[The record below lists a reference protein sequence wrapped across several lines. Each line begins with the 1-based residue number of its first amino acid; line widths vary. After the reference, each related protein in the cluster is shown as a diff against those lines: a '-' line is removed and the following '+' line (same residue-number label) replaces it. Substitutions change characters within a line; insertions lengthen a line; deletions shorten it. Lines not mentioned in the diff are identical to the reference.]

1 MNKAVIGIVSVLVIL
16 GGLYLFNSNR
26 APIQSGETGQLQN
39 IIVSQAFDVFLYAP
53 LYVAEKKGYFRE
65 EGLNVSIV
73 TAGGDEK
80 AFASLISGDAQFAV
94 GDPTFVA
101 IAGEKGQRGVVVG
114 SLLNGVPFWGI
125 ADKESVPLIESPE
138 QLGTYSVA
146 TFPAPSTAYALQK
159 KMFESGN
166 LKPNIKEVAFGALI
180 PALKADEV
188 DIALELEPNV
198 STAVENGSRVVY
210 SLSEYYPEFA
220 LTGITALPEYV
231 SSNPDIVQKLVSAIQ
246 RADEF
251 IRANPSEAAAI
262 LSERFPDV
270 SEQIAANA
278 LQNIVSAN
286 VIPENLQTSKVGWDT
301 AIQLRRDTGDLKQ
314 EASFETYVNNSF
326 AEKAK

>member
-1 MNKAVIGIVSVLVIL
+1 MNKVLATAVLILIVV
-16 GGLYLFNSNR
+16 GGLYFVNSSKTN
-26 APIQSGETGQLQN
+26 IQSNKLEDVT
-39 IIVSQAFDVFLYAP
+39 ISQAFDVFLYAP
-53 LYVAEKKGYFRE
+53 LYVAEKKGYFKE
-65 EGLNVSIV
+65 QGLSVNIV

-80 AFASLISGDAQFAV
+80 AFASLVSGDAQFAV

-101 IAGEKGQRGVVVG
+101 IAGEKGQSGVVVG
-114 SLLNGVPFWGI
+114 ALLNGVPFWGI
-125 ADKESVPLIESPE
+125 ADKEGVPLIGSPE
-138 QLGTYSVA
+138 QLGTYRVA

-180 PALKADEV
+180 PALKAGEV

-198 STAVENGSRVVY
+198 STAVENGSRIVY
-210 SLSEYYPEFA
+210 SLSGYYPEFA
-220 LTGITALPEYV
+220 ITGITALPEYV
-231 SSNPDIVQKLVSAIQ
+231 SSNPETVQKLVNAIQ
-246 RADEF
+246 KAGEF
-251 IRANPSEAAAI
+251 IRANPTEAAAI

-286 VIPENLQTSKVGWDT
+286 VIPKNLQTSKIGWDT
-301 AIQLRRDTGDLKQ
+301 AIQLRLDTGDLKQ
-314 EASFETYVNNSF
+314 GASFETYVDNSF

>member
-1 MNKAVIGIVSVLVIL
+1 MNKAVIGIVLVLVIV

-26 APIQSGETGQLQN
+26 APIQSGETGPLQN
-39 IIVSQAFDVFLYAP
+39 ITVSQAFDVFLYAP

-220 LTGITALPEYV
+220 ITGITALPEYV
-231 SSNPDIVQKLVSAIQ
+231 SSNPDTVQKLVNAIQ
-246 RADEF
+246 KADEF
-251 IRANPSEAAAI
+251 IRVNPNEAAVI
-262 LSERFPDV
+262 LAERFPDV
-270 SEQIAANA
+270 SDQIAASA

-286 VIPENLQTSKVGWDT
+286 VIPESLQTSKVGWDT